1 MALNCVILDD
11 YQNVAVAYADWNA
24 LGQAVQVR
32 TLTTPH
38 TGDALVAA
46 LGDADI
52 LVVMRERTPITAA
65 LLARLPRLRLLIT
78 SGMRNAAV
86 DVAAAKAQGIIVC
99 GTDSHPEPAVEMTW
113 ALILGLMRQL
123 VPEVNALRSDGPWQ
137 QTVGRDLYG
146 ARLGLLGLGKIG
158 QRVAQIGQAFGMHVS
173 AWSPN
178 LDAARAAAAG
188 VQLAT
193 SKQALFAGSD
203 VVSLHLVLGERSRG
217 IVDADT
223 LACLPIHACLINTA
237 RAGLVDQQAL
247 IDAVTE
253 KRIAGVGLDV
263 FDIEPL
269 PAGHPLRTL
278 PSVLAT
284 PHLGYVTER
293 NYRDYFGQAVEN
305 IAAWLQGTPRRTLG

>member
-1 MALNCVILDD
+1 MSAIKCVSNACPTRREVSCLSVERACVIVDD

-24 LGQAVQVR
+24 LGEAVQVR
-32 TLTTPH
+32 TLTTPD

-86 DVAAAKAQGIIVC
+86 DVAAAKGDHRLRHRQPSRACRG
-99 GTDSHPEPAVEMTW
+99 DD
-113 ALILGLMRQL
+113 LGADPR
-123 VPEVNALRSDGPWQ
+123 PDASI
-137 QTVGRDLYG
+137 G
-146 ARLGLLGLGKIG
+146 AGG
-158 QRVAQIGQAFGMHVS
+158 QRATQRRAM
-173 AWSPN
+173 
-178 LDAARAAAAG
+178 AADGRPWPVWCAVG
-188 VQLAT
+188 
-193 SKQALFAGSD
+193 D

-253 KRIAGVGLDV
+253 RRIAGVGLDV

-269 PAGHPLRTL
+269 PAGHPLCT
-278 PSVLAT
+278 
-284 PHLGYVTER
+284 
-293 NYRDYFGQAVEN
+293 
-305 IAAWLQGTPRRTLG
+305 

>member
-24 LGQAVQVR
+24 LGEAVQVR

-38 TGDALVAA
+38 TGDALVAS

-253 KRIAGVGLDV
+253 RRIAGVGLDV